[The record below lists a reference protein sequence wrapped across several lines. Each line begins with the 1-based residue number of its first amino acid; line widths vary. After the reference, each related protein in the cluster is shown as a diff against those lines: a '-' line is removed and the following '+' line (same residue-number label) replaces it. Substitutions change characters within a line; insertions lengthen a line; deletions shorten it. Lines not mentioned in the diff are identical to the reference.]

1 MPPTTLAAVRSSR
14 SCCRSVRTKRPE
26 MTQVFVVDD
35 DESVRRALDRLL
47 RSAGY
52 QVCGFASALGVIPEV
67 ERNTP
72 ACLIIDVR
80 MPTVHALELFERLRA
95 ADIAVPVIFITGHG
109 DISMAVRAMKAGA
122 FDFLAKPFSDDALLG
137 AVAGA
142 VAQNYS
148 PK

>member
-1 MPPTTLAAVRSSR
+1 
-14 SCCRSVRTKRPE
+14 

-35 DESVRRALDRLL
+35 DESVRRALGRLL

-52 QVCGFASALGVIPEV
+52 GVSGFASAVGVLAEV

-72 ACLIIDVR
+72 ACMIIDVR
-80 MPTVHALELFERLRA
+80 MPIVDGLELFERLRS

-109 DISMAVRAMKAGA
+109 DIAMAVRAMKAGA

-142 VAQNYS
+142 VAQS
-148 PK
+148 RGAA

>member
-1 MPPTTLAAVRSSR
+1 
-14 SCCRSVRTKRPE
+14 

-52 QVCGFASALGVIPEV
+52 RVCGFASALDVLPEV
-67 ERNTP
+67 ERNAP

-80 MPTVHALELFERLRA
+80 MPMVDGLELFDSLRA

-109 DISMAVRAMKAGA
+109 DIAMAVRAMKAGA

-142 VAQNYS
+142 VARS
-148 PK
+148 HGTALD